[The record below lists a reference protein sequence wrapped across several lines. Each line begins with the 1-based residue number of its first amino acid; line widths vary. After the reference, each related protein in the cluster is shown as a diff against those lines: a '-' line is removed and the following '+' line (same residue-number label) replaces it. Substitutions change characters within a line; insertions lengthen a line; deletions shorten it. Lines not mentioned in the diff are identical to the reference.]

1 MHVRSF
7 YDCSEKE
14 NVLAVTKAQSDRNL
28 LYTCKL
34 GSQAPIT
41 VFPSTEIIRGNYF
54 LKNSLHLRP
63 DHSCSDVYLL
73 SHHIP
78 NDTFFFFFSY
88 LPCSQAHCSDT
99 ILTHS
104 MILKAQQKML
114 FLYQSSYNPLRY
126 STNVI
131 RSELFEYSY
140 CSGILPY
147 I

>member
-7 YDCSEKE
+7 YDCSENE
-14 NVLAVTKAQSDRNL
+14 NVLAVTKAQNDRNL
-28 LYTCKL
+28 MYTCKL

-41 VFPSTEIIRGNYF
+41 LVPSTEIIRGNYF
-54 LKNSLHLRP
+54 FLNSLNLRP

-73 SHHIP
+73 SIIFQM
-78 NDTFFFFFSY
+78 TLFFSC

-99 ILTHS
+99 ILTNS
-104 MILKAQQKML
+104 VILKAQQKML
-114 FLYQSSYNPLRY
+114 FLYQSSHNPLRY

-131 RSELFEYSY
+131 RSEIFEYSY